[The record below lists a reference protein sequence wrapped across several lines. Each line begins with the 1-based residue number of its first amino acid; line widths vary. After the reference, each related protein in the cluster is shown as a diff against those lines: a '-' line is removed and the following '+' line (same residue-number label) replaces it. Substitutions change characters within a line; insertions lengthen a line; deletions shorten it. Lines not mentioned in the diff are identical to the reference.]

1 MNNLELA
8 CSEVYCILE
17 ILGDSYKK
25 KLPKKLLEIINQNRK
40 EDFSLEITEYNYEN
54 LNLSKDAIV
63 FISLLNL
70 KYWEEDEKEKLKLLE
85 IYKRNEEKNQEKL
98 NSYKNSDWLKNSNK
112 NEEINYNQVAED
124 KKDFSRND
132 NMALVEVKK
141 VTFFEKIKNIIRKI
155 FK

>member
-124 KKDFSRND
+124 KKDFSGND